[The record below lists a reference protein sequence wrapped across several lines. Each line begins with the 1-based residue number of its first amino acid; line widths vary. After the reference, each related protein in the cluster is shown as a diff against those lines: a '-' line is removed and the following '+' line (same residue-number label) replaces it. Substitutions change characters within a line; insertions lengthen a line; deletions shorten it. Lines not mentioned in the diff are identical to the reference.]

1 MDKNCN
7 VKGYG
12 ILNDAE
18 VYILSGRTG
27 RTLASHSDGA
37 RSIVY
42 KWQQQVLWF
51 VARICT
57 VQYL

>member
-37 RSIVY
+37 RSIAY
-42 KWQQQVLWF
+42 KWQQQVL
-51 VARICT
+51 
-57 VQYL
+57 